1 MKRVVA
7 VGTAGMVA
15 VAGLSAG
22 TALAAQSSAK
32 SGSKAVY
39 PVTAGQRAGT
49 AGSAAARAHRRFSQY
64 RRYGQRLLATAARYD
79 GFSGSVLH
87 RRSRTLVVQG
97 VGAAPGEVVHAMAA
111 APAGLA
117 VSWESVRFSRDDLL
131 RKAEAIGRNPRVMS
145 VLLEPDFDGLVVGL
159 KSRVPRASVPAKRSL
174 GTLQTSLRRRGDDS
188 IAVRFTAPMPLSSA
202 ARPNDRAP
210 FSGGSRIAAGGVACT
225 SGFPAQRTANGDDV
239 LVFANHCSSGRAGVV
254 WRTIQGRRVVGTSG
268 ATRSTRWDTQVLNGR
283 QYGNAIFVGGIN
295 SNLGRRIVGPVATF
309 SRGDQWCVSGSFS
322 GELCGSRI
330 INTNLLFRTSPGGPI
345 MGPAVVL
352 SQPGVAVAGQGDS
365 GSPAFTRAGAGARIA
380 GVLSAINTAFR
391 EPCRGIP
398 GRLCASRV
406 VVIPWARFRGPLG
419 LELK

>member
-22 TALAAQSSAK
+22 TALAAP
-32 SGSKAVY
+32 SGTRSDKAVY
-39 PVTAGQRAGT
+39 PVAAGRSAGT
-49 AGSAAARAHRRFSQY
+49 YGSAAARARRSY
-64 RRYGQRLLATAARYD
+64 TQRLLATAARSD
-79 GFSGSVLH
+79 RFAGSVL
-87 RRSRTLVVQG
+87 RRSPRMLVVQA
-97 VGAAPGEVVHAMAA
+97 VGAAPAEVARAIAA
-111 APAGLA
+111 APRGLT
-117 VSWESVRFSRDDLL
+117 VRWEQVRYSRDALL

-159 KSRVPRASVPAKRSL
+159 KNMPPRASTPAQQSL
-174 GTLQTSLRRRGDDS
+174 RTAPVGLRRRGDDA
-188 IAVRFTAPMPLSSA
+188 IAVRFTSAMPLSPA

-210 FSGGSRIAAGGVACT
+210 FWGGSRIAGGGAACT
-225 SGFPAQRTANGDDV
+225 SGFPAQRRANGDDV

-254 WRTIQGRRVVGTSG
+254 WRTVQRGRVVGSST
-268 ATRSTRWDTQVLNGR
+268 AIRSTRWDTQVLNGR
-283 QYGNAIFVGGIN
+283 RYGNAIFVGGIA

-309 SRGDQWCVSGSFS
+309 SRGDRWCVSGSFS
-322 GELCGSRI
+322 GELCGNRI

-365 GSPAFTRAGAGARIA
+365 GSPAFIRAGAGARVA
-380 GVLSAINTAFR
+380 GILSAINTAFR
-391 EPCRGIP
+391 EPCRGIG

-419 LELK
+419 LQLK

>member
-7 VGTAGMVA
+7 VGAAGMVA

-22 TALAAQSSAK
+22 TALAAQSSGK
-32 SGSKAVY
+32 SVY
-39 PVTAGQRAGT
+39 PVTAGQSAGT
-49 AGSAAARAHRRFSQY
+49 SGSASAGTPRSY
-64 RRYGQRLLATAARYD
+64 SQRLLATAARYD
-79 GFSGSVLH
+79 RFSGSEFR
-87 RRSRTLVVQG
+87 RRSRALVVQG
-97 VGAAPGEVVHAMAA
+97 VGAAPGGVARAMAA
-111 APAGLA
+111 APSGLD
-117 VSWESVRFSRDDLL
+117 VRWEQVRYSRDALL
-131 RKAEAIGRNPRVMS
+131 RKAEAIGRDPRVMS

-159 KSRVPRASVPAKRSL
+159 ETSAPRTAVAA
-174 GTLQTSLRRRGDDS
+174 QQSLRTAQAGLRSRGDDS
-188 IAVRFTAPMPLSSA
+188 IAVRFTSPMPLSAA

-210 FSGGSRIAAGGVACT
+210 FWGGSRIAAAGGVACT
-225 SGFPAQRTANGDDV
+225 SGFPAQRRANGDDV

-254 WRTIQGRRVVGTSG
+254 WRTIQQRRVVGRST
-268 ATRSTRWDTQVLNGR
+268 AIRSTRWDTQVLNGR
-283 QYGNAIFVGGIN
+283 SYGNAIFVGGIA

-309 SRGDQWCVSGSFS
+309 SRGDRWCVSGSFS

-330 INTNLLFRTSPGGPI
+330 INTNLLFRTRPGGPI

-352 SQPGVAVAGQGDS
+352 SRPGVAVAGQGDS
-365 GSPAFTRAGAGARIA
+365 GSPAFTRAGPGARIA

-391 EPCRGIP
+391 EPCRGIG